1 MNVETR
7 LKRVRDERTKITLIN
22 ALLPLPP
29 SLPSF
34 PLLSLLLPSSSA
46 NPHEEAR
53 KKLRA
58 TRGVAMEVDAHEGHE
73 ATWPI

>member
-7 LKRVRDERTKITLIN
+7 LKRVRDERTKITLVG
-22 ALLPLPP
+22 ALPLPP

>member
-7 LKRVRDERTKITLIN
+7 LKRVRDERTKITL
-22 ALLPLPP
+22 ALPLSP